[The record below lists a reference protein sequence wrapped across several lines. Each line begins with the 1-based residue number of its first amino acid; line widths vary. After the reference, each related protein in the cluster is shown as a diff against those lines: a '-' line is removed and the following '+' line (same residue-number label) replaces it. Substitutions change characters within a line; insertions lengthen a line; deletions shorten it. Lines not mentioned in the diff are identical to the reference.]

1 VTTSPERV
9 LIVED
14 EQHLAEG
21 LRFNLAADGHDV
33 RVVGDGGDALA
44 LLRAERDQFD
54 AVVLDVMLPG
64 KNGFDVCRELR
75 GALPELPILMLTARG
90 SEQDVL
96 EGFRAG
102 ADDYVTKHSYCIKY
116 IHFSQPSLL

>member
-1 VTTSPERV
+1 MSRI

-33 RVVGDGGDALA
+33 RVVGDGAVALA

-64 KNGFDVCRELR
+64 KNGFDVARVLR
-75 GALPELPILMLTARG
+75 AESEGEGKGATFTLELPKLVPGRPA
-90 SEQDVL
+90 
-96 EGFRAG
+96 
-102 ADDYVTKHSYCIKY
+102 
-116 IHFSQPSLL
+116 